1 MIQFFASGEISTLI
15 RPDLTF
21 RNDLLGKDEV
31 VFKNIAIQIF
41 MINDARRILYKFIS
55 LIDIGISFKECTCAC
70 IYIAAFLSN
79 Q

>member
-21 RNDLLGKDEV
+21 RNDLLGKGEV

-41 MINDARRILYKFIS
+41 MINDARRILYKFLS
-55 LIDIGISFKECTCAC
+55 LTSALVLKNVRVRAFIL
-70 IYIAAFLSN
+70 AAFLSN